1 MSDLNEGRDSN
12 RRCRVA
18 KQSLSAEAAEYC
30 AAEDS
35 SSPAHAQ
42 REESAESSDEHQKR
56 LDDAAPSVAEL
67 PVPSTWPQTL
77 AEVLAVAF
85 PLMIS
90 AGMMSIVLFADR
102 YLLGRYDGVSMGASM
117 AGGNLFWVLVC
128 VPIGAASMTGAVI
141 GQLIGSGQTQR
152 VGRLLWQVIWLA
164 LMTIPWLVGCAYFA
178 EDFFRVT
185 GQADELLQS
194 QVTYMRW
201 LMIGGLGLIIESAL
215 SGFFSG
221 IERTRIIMWV
231 SVASALVNLVL
242 DGLLIFGLAGFPRWG
257 IAGAAIGSSIAFW
270 FKVVCYVGL
279 LSRRRFREPY
289 GLISGCVFDWAVLKN
304 FVYFSLPSGLLYL
317 SEGGAF
323 TIILLKIG
331 QLGDVPLRATT
342 MAVNFNMLAYIPLL
356 GIGIATSVLVGRNL
370 LQSGPSMAVRTTLAA
385 LGFALAYSGFFA
397 ILFLGFSDD
406 LVRIYQLGAGQ
417 GDAPPGTQEATQMAM
432 GLMGFIACYLLT
444 DSVQLV
450 IAAALKGAGDIW
462 FVLGSATV
470 AGSLTVG
477 AGIYF
482 QPQQPSLQWWWY
494 VLTVWIWVLAIL
506 MSARF
511 ISGRW
516 KSKRMV

>member
-1 MSDLNEGRDSN
+1 MSDLTEGRISN
-12 RRCRVA
+12 SRRRVA
-18 KQSLSAEAAEYC
+18 QQSTAVESAARC
-30 AAEDS
+30 AGEDS
-35 SSPAHAQ
+35 SLANSLEGDDQPECCDDHPDSHDAVSS
-42 REESAESSDEHQKR
+42 SA
-56 LDDAAPSVAEL
+56 AEL
-67 PVPSTWPQTL
+67 PVPTTWRQTL
-77 AEVLAVAF
+77 AEVLSVAF

-90 AGMMSIVLFADR
+90 TGMMSIVLFADR

-141 GQLIGSGQTQR
+141 GQLIGSGQAER
-152 VGRLLWQVIWLA
+152 VGRLLWQAIWLA
-164 LMTIPWLVGCAYFA
+164 LMTIPWLVGCAYYA
-178 EDFFRVT
+178 EDFFRFT
-185 GQADELLQS
+185 GQADELLPS

-201 LMIGGLGLIIESAL
+201 LMLGGLGLIIESAL

-231 SVASALVNLVL
+231 SVASALINVL
-242 DGLLIFGLAGFPRWG
+242 LDSLLIFGLAGFPRWG

-279 LSRRRFREPY
+279 LSRRQFREPY
-289 GLISGCVFDWAVLKN
+289 GLISGCVFDWAMLKN

-356 GIGIATSVLVGRNL
+356 GVGIATSVLVGRHL
-370 LQSGPSMAVRTTLAA
+370 LQSGPRIAVRTTLAA
-385 LGFALAYSGFFA
+385 LGFSLAYSGFFA
-397 ILFLGFSDD
+397 ILFLGFSDY
-406 LVRIYQLGAGQ
+406 LVQIYHLGVGQ
-417 GDAPPGTQEATQMAM
+417 GDAPAGTQQATQMAM

-444 DSVQLV
+444 DSIQLV
-450 IAAALKGAGDIW
+450 IGSALKGAGDIW
-462 FVLGSATV
+462 FVLGSAAL
-470 AGSLTVG
+470 AGSVTVG

-482 QPQQPSLQWWWY
+482 QPQEPSLQWWWY
-494 VLTVWIWVLAIL
+494 VITVWIWLLAIL
-506 MSARF
+506 MSVRF